1 MFDLTPFDRAR
12 RGIDPFFSFREID
25 DFEKRFFGRPLPM
38 LRTDIRETEDAYIL
52 ESELPG
58 FQPEEIRVSVKNNRL
73 TVCAQRNDEG
83 DDDRESGGYIRR
95 ERVRGSVCRSFD
107 VTGVLTD
114 KISASFHGG
123 ILILRLPK
131 ANTATDTEQDVPIET

>member
-73 TVCAQRNDEG
+73 TVCAQRNDG
-83 DDDRESGGYIRR
+83 DDDDRETGGYIRR

-123 ILILRLPK
+123 ILILKLPK
-131 ANTATDTEQDVPIET
+131 ANTAPDTEQDVPIET